1 MLLSRHQADCRIA
14 DGCGYPRR
22 VIVRWVPMSPHL
34 PSPDLVNPPIVL
46 FVADEP
52 QENLAFCA
60 LALMGMG
67 LMTLTAGNA
76 EAYERAS
83 LIHPDV
89 IVAAGT
95 HYALRNLTR
104 QLRDDPRTR
113 EARLVVMPGPEASSE
128 SNADGA
134 YDRLIEPNCPP
145 DVLAIEIVEVLR
157 SGRRRAS

>member
-1 MLLSRHQADCRIA
+1 
-14 DGCGYPRR
+14 
-22 VIVRWVPMSPHL
+22 MSPQL
-34 PSPDLVNPPIVL
+34 RSPDAVTPPVVL
-46 FVADEP
+46 FVTDEP

-83 LIHPDV
+83 RIHPDV

-95 HYALRNLTR
+95 HYTLRNLTR

-113 EARLVVMPGPEASSE
+113 EARLVVMPGPEPGSE
-128 SNADGA
+128 SDADGP
-134 YDRLIEPNCPP
+134 YDRLIEPSCPP
-145 DVLAIEIVEVLR
+145 DVLALEILEALKT
-157 SGRRRAS
+157 GRRWAP